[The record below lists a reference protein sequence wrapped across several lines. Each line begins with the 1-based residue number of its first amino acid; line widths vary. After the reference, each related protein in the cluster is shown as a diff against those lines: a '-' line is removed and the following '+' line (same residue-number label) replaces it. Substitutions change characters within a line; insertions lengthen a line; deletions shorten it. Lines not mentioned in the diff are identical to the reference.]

1 MKFYVKDQIVES
13 DKALN
18 IGEVFCKLGLD
29 PSVIGGLVDGR
40 LHDFYFYPSFTLR
53 CYFHNLTDHIF
64 SLNITLL
71 ILRLTYRDSATNR
84 R

>member
-29 PSVIGGLVDGR
+29 PSVIGGLVDGQ
-40 LHDFYFYPSFTLR
+40 LHDFYFYPS
-53 CYFHNLTDHIF
+53 DGAQIDPIF
-64 SLNITLL
+64 SDSKVGLNLIRHSTCLL
-71 ILRLTYRDSATNR
+71 YTSPSPRD
-84 R
+84 